1 MQDAISY
8 LGIDPGKMGAMALLS
23 HETRT
28 SAPAVTSV
36 FTFKDKTEADI
47 WNHLSELLQA
57 HEIHKA
63 VLENVS
69 SSPQMGVTSAFT
81 FGKGYGFLLG
91 MLAAS
96 GLSYELV
103 TPQVW
108 ERKLGCLSKGN
119 KKITRAKAQQL
130 YNGQTKV
137 THGNA
142 DALLIAT
149 YCSRKERGLL

>member
-1 MQDAISY
+1 
-8 LGIDPGKMGAMALLS
+8 
-23 HETRT
+23 
-28 SAPAVTSV
+28 
-36 FTFKDKTEADI
+36 
-47 WNHLSELLQA
+47 
-57 HEIHKA
+57 
-63 VLENVS
+63 
-69 SSPQMGVTSAFT
+69 MGVTSAFT